1 MFQQLNKYCV
11 KTHLIVMN
19 RELSGKISLFS
30 GQHRAIVTSA
40 RKTFLEFGG
49 QYRAI
54 PGIARNRTALDILYS
69 LIVLLDFKIL
79 SNRLK

>member
-54 PGIARNRTALDILYS
+54 PGIARNRTALPISEVTITGSDCI
-69 LIVLLDFKIL
+69 F
-79 SNRLK
+79 RA

>member
-1 MFQQLNKYCV
+1 
-11 KTHLIVMN
+11 MN

-54 PGIARNRTALDILYS
+54 PGIARNRTALSILNDVVSYN
-69 LIVLLDFKIL
+69 LHAF
-79 SNRLK
+79 NY